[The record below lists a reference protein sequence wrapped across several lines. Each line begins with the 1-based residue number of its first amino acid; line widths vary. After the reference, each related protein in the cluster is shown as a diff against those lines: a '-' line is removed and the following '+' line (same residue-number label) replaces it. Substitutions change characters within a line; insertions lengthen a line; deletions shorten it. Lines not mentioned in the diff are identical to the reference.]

1 MGDRTGQS
9 CGDPGRGSG
18 DAANSE
24 PDPTAAIA
32 AQRSD
37 GSTPER
43 WTIASIREAIAR
55 VARGEYDVASACGG
69 TAASGDSAASEC
81 SGMVRRSGASGAH
94 DAPAMTGDGT
104 EGTVPSS
111 VLLEE
116 WAGRARAVDRMRAAE
131 VARLGAF
138 VLSRVLARRGGEAE
152 LEEFLATPTG
162 SGPSGSTRAEVF
174 EDHRLSTRARALL
187 DPADAIIIAAKLNTR
202 LDFARRAAARA
213 IVAFIGLHAL
223 LESAAS
229 GRVRFERVERLHG
242 RIDDALLPMDEVRA
256 LDDFLEDL
264 SPQLSLDQ
272 FEKLARRHI
281 RTLEPV
287 PVDPEAPRKQRCVR
301 YERFDDGTARLELHG
316 PIVVLE
322 GLHQRLRAM
331 ARSIRRNQLAAMG
344 ADAFGQVVG
353 SDGSRKVSVDERTVG
368 QLMFDLLTSS
378 RLHTQVRVA
387 SPRAGADGSDVAA
400 TRDGEKCD
408 SGESHEPGELGEPE
422 APDDELIDVFCP
434 TDGDWLRKQAAV
446 TITVPVT
453 TVLGLD
459 DDPGVVNGDVPLA
472 AEQCREAASHATS
485 WFRVLTDP
493 ATSIVTDHVA
503 HTYEPT
509 AAMRRTVRQK
519 WRTCTVPGCS
529 QPSQWCE
536 MEHCCRFSTL
546 DPATGGLTVMENLHP
561 MCKHHHQ
568 LKTDGVIRL
577 ERLGP
582 HEASWVLPMGVRAT
596 RTAPPVAV
604 GDTAAE
610 PELLLA
616 RAGARDTSPEDCVG
630 EDHEDSADWPEVSGA
645 AELPPPF

>member
-1 MGDRTGQS
+1 MRDRTGRES
-9 CGDPGRGSG
+9 GDGGGTTGAGGRGSG
-18 DAANSE
+18 DGAN
-24 PDPTAAIA
+24 PDPTDPIA
-32 AQRSD
+32 ARRTVDSCEE
-37 GSTPER
+37 T
-43 WTIASIREAIAR
+43 WTIVSIRAAIAR
-55 VARGEYDVASACGG
+55 VARGEYDSACASHRTAGAGG
-69 TAASGDSAASEC
+69 EL
-81 SGMVRRSGASGAH
+81 
-94 DAPAMTGDGT
+94 PA
-104 EGTVPSS
+104 SS

-116 WAGRARAVDRMRAAE
+116 WAERARAADRMRAAE

-152 LEEFLATPTG
+152 LEAFLATPVS
-162 SGPSGSTRAEVF
+162 SGQSGSTGAEVLD
-174 EDHRLSTRARALL
+174 DHRLSTRARALL
-187 DPADAIIIAAKLNTR
+187 DPADAIIVAAELNTR

-213 IVAFIGLHAL
+213 VVAFIGLHGL
-223 LESAAS
+223 LESAAA

-242 RIDDALLPMDEVRA
+242 RIDDALLPVAEVRA
-256 LDDFLEDL
+256 LDGFLDDL
-264 SPQLSLDQ
+264 SPELSLDQ

-287 PVDPEAPRKQRCVR
+287 PVDPDAPRKQRCVR

-344 ADAFGQVVG
+344 SDAFGQTIG
-353 SDGSRKVSVDERTVG
+353 SADEGKSSVDERTIA

-387 SPRAGADGSDVAA
+387 SPRAGGSVPAAARAGGTGGSD
-400 TRDGEKCD
+400 
-408 SGESHEPGELGEPE
+408 ESRKSAEMGQAVSAGEPGETN
-422 APDDELIDVFCP
+422 DELIDVFCP
-434 TDGDWLRKQAAV
+434 TDGEWLRKQAAV
-446 TITVPVT
+446 TITVPIT

-459 DDPGVVNGDVPLA
+459 DHPGVVNSDVPLA
-472 AEQCREAASHATS
+472 AEQCREGASHATS
-485 WFRVLTDP
+485 WYRVLTDP

-529 QPSQWCE
+529 QPAQWCE

-582 HEASWVLPMGVRAT
+582 HEASWVLPMGVRAV

-604 GDTAAE
+604 GDSVAE
-610 PELLLA
+610 PNILLA
-616 RAGARDTSPEDCVG
+616 RASTRDAG
-630 EDHEDSADWPEVSGA
+630 PEVCV
-645 AELPPPF
+645 AEDFDDPPEVVDAHDVPPPF